1 MEITEV
7 NNIENSKAENIEND
21 SIGDDKNQNC
31 TAVVSF
37 DNKRKNIEKGEEKNK
52 IINENIDIIM
62 INEDSNSNIHS
73 CTPLVSQPSQQTSL
87 NPSCAVVNQSTQSMN
102 YRRFGEDRFGEKGL
116 DGMTWHG
123 SSKVKFYEIF
133 CCVLF
138 CIFVSICFICFYY
151 MLFHFIRAAN
161 KFVGLFI
168 YILIFP

>member
-7 NNIENSKAENIEND
+7 NNIEKCKSENTENN

-62 INEDSNSNIHS
+62 LNEDSNSNIHS
-73 CTPLVSQPSQQTSL
+73 CTPLVSQPSQQTSI

-123 SSKVKFYEIF
+123 SSKVKFYFVVFYFVFLYQFVLSVFITCYF
-133 CCVLF
+133 ILF
-138 CIFVSICFICFYY
+138 CFI
-151 MLFHFIRAAN
+151 
-161 KFVGLFI
+161 
-168 YILIFP
+168 